1 MNNQAE
7 IIDEVLTELNR
18 ARTKFP
24 TWPDDPIHA
33 AAVVAEESGELVQAT
48 LQACYEQK
56 KDELAFQTQL
66 SKVRREAI
74 QTAAMAIRFLVS
86 MDQYMFEAGRQHKQ
100 EPIDTAVLAQPSLDE
115 HGFVFIDRQQ
125 RPFWCCLIGGDP
137 WFCYWHAEDT
147 WVTLRRVEIGDVA
160 VARTMAIPE
169 AQAEIYHRLHRKY
182 LDETAVSKK
191 AN

>member
-56 KDELAFQTQL
+56 RDEPSFQAQL
-66 SKVRREAI
+66 SKVRQEAI

-86 MDQYMFEAGRQHKQ
+86 LDRYVFAAGSQHEQ
-100 EPIDTAVLAQPSLDE
+100 V
-115 HGFVFIDRQQ
+115 G
-125 RPFWCCLIGGDP
+125 
-137 WFCYWHAEDT
+137 
-147 WVTLRRVEIGDVA
+147 
-160 VARTMAIPE
+160 
-169 AQAEIYHRLHRKY
+169 
-182 LDETAVSKK
+182 DETAVSRLNRCPACGDDRTGKGSLIS
-191 AN
+191 AVNGGQAFCNELCYEQWQQGVLDEAVNP

>member
-7 IIDEVLTELNR
+7 IIDEVIAELNR

-33 AAVVAEESGELVQAT
+33 AAVVAEESGELVQAA

-56 KDELAFQTQL
+56 KDGALFQAQLANVKQ
-66 SKVRREAI
+66 EAI

-100 EPIDTAVLAQPSLDE
+100 EPIDTAVRVRCPACGDDRTGKGSLIYGERVFCNVACFEAWRKGVLDE
-115 HGFVFIDRQQ
+115 
-125 RPFWCCLIGGDP
+125 
-137 WFCYWHAEDT
+137 
-147 WVTLRRVEIGDVA
+147 A
-160 VARTMAIPE
+160 VNP
-169 AQAEIYHRLHRKY
+169 
-182 LDETAVSKK
+182 
-191 AN
+191 

>member
-56 KDELAFQTQL
+56 RDEPSFQAQL
-66 SKVRREAI
+66 SKVRQEAI

-100 EPIDTAVLAQPSLDE
+100 EPIDTAVRIRCAACGDSGSTANRAASGCRCACSTSDCPGPGQS
-115 HGFVFIDRQQ
+115 QTQ
-125 RPFWCCLIGGDP
+125 RPLLRAGG
-137 WFCYWHAEDT
+137 
-147 WVTLRRVEIGDVA
+147 RRYERG
-160 VARTMAIPE
+160 
-169 AQAEIYHRLHRKY
+169 
-182 LDETAVSKK
+182 
-191 AN
+191 NN

>member
-7 IIDEVLTELNR
+7 IIDEVLTELAR
-18 ARTKFP
+18 ARSKFP

-33 AAVVAEESGELVQAT
+33 AAVVAEESGELVQAA

-56 KDELAFQTQL
+56 RDELSFQAQL

-100 EPIDTAVLAQPSLDE
+100 VGEDTAVRVRCAACGDDRTGKGSLIYK
-115 HGFVFIDRQQ
+115 GMVF
-125 RPFWCCLIGGDP
+125 CNDP
-137 WFCYWHAEDT
+137 CFINWKKSVLE
-147 WVTLRRVEIGDVA
+147 
-160 VARTMAIPE
+160 
-169 AQAEIYHRLHRKY
+169 
-182 LDETAVSKK
+182 ETQ
-191 AN
+191 NP